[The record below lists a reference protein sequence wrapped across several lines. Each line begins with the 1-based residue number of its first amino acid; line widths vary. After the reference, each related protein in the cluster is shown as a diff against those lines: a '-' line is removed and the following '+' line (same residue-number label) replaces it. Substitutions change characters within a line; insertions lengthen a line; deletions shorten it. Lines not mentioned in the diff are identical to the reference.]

1 MEYVEIVCL
10 LVLIVAIMIKT
21 FYEVFKAGVEIEIL
35 TNSVNKEF
43 YMISKEIDAIHKKYE
58 DNDEVIK

>member
-1 MEYVEIVCL
+1 MEHVEIVCL

-35 TNSVNKEF
+35 SNSVNKEF
-43 YMISKEIDAIHKKYE
+43 YNLNKEIDAIHKKYE
-58 DNDEVIK
+58 DKD